1 MYSKHQKEEAARVAM
16 ELKRGLYQPTPRRV
30 RQRLPQASRNRIT
43 NRPMS
48 DSSVIRIFQTKCYDE
63 GEDDPW
69 QYLPC
74 LAQDVL
80 PAEVKPLRVGAAK
93 HILANST
100 ARSWHSHVA
109 IDPCYTLLPK
119 TQERLEEQRV
129 AAMGKMRWRSKGAG
143 RIGPN
148 LPAPKTAK
156 SQGPGYH
163 SSRVDWTPVF
173 ARGKILLYVVDA
185 DAAGDNPDLPA
196 KLTDSKNLAKF
207 VSNVLP
213 GLLQT
218 MQRRYGWSDL
228 PRTVVHD
235 KGSYMVSPF
244 HNRLQADFAAGL
256 NAGGFRSWVGND
268 GDSAKW
274 LVKKFGDVYIHETA
288 IAHVRRLLDNDFC
301 HSDLHE
307 SPAHFKRRMQ
317 KVEDHMNSPAFA
329 AADGG
334 GLPSLAKDLRE
345 RCELLI
351 ELKGERLP
359 K

>member
-1 MYSKHQKEEAARVAM
+1 MIERCNSSSWYPGQGARFEKGGRPPVYSQHQKEEVARVAM

-129 AAMGKMRWRSKGAG
+129 AAMGKMRWRSCTM
-143 RIGPN
+143 
-148 LPAPKTAK
+148 L
-156 SQGPGYH
+156 SQCC
-163 SSRVDWTPVF
+163 
-173 ARGKILLYVVDA
+173 L
-185 DAAGDNPDLPA
+185 
-196 KLTDSKNLAKF
+196 
-207 VSNVLP
+207 
-213 GLLQT
+213 
-218 MQRRYGWSDL
+218 
-228 PRTVVHD
+228 
-235 KGSYMVSPF
+235 
-244 HNRLQADFAAGL
+244 
-256 NAGGFRSWVGND
+256 
-268 GDSAKW
+268 
-274 LVKKFGDVYIHETA
+274 
-288 IAHVRRLLDNDFC
+288 C
-301 HSDLHE
+301 HCKMSFSE
-307 SPAHFKRRMQ
+307 W
-317 KVEDHMNSPAFA
+317 
-329 AADGG
+329 
-334 GLPSLAKDLRE
+334 
-345 RCELLI
+345 
-351 ELKGERLP
+351 
-359 K
+359 